1 MSEQPPKFAPC
12 EIEMA
17 FGDGDHLFRLKLR
30 QIAELQ
36 EKCKAGIGTIYRRV
50 MTGEYYIEDVT
61 ETVRL
66 GLIGGGMDAT
76 KARLLMERYFDDLP
90 VDAKWK
96 HAIAILSACVVGYS
110 PPGDAPGKA
119 ETAETKTDG
128 STSPSQSETEPS
140 PGDKASNR
148 SDGSHGGNT
157 ERFSTGGVKRTNR
170 RSGNSRPSRANDTKR

>member
-1 MSEQPPKFAPC
+1 MSETPPKFAPC

-17 FGDGDHLFRLKLR
+17 FGDEDHLFRLRLR

-66 GLIGGGMDAT
+66 GLIGGGMDPT
-76 KARLLMERYFDDLP
+76 KARTLMERYFDDIP
-90 VDAKWK
+90 VDAKWNM
-96 HAIAILSACVVGYS
+96 AAAILSACVVGYS
-110 PPGDAPGKA
+110 PPGEEAPGKA
-119 ETAETKTDG
+119 ETAEGG

-140 PGDKASNR
+140 PGDTAPDKSAT
-148 SDGSHGGNT
+148 SHGGNT
-157 ERFSTGGVKRTNR
+157 EHSSTNGTRSTSRRTSR
-170 RSGNSRPSRANDTKR
+170 SRPSHATPTSE